1 MVDLQIVLEQLSTVG
16 YKSRMWQR
24 SEVRELCNVLHADET
39 IYQATNGHYEGG
51 FSLLVATDT
60 RLILVDRKPL
70 FLTLDS
76 IAYSM
81 IQEVTFNYRLLNSTI
96 HIYTSNKTLDFS
108 SWNHSQIRAILTHL
122 QSAMRDRQILPA
134 HNNLLNGDMEYE
146 KINMPEIAPKDV
158 PTMPAPSPN
167 FVHDGL
173 GIKRYIET
181 EDEAIHRVNPSDL
194 ATNSKFDPYR
204 EAAKEAASLNQRQ
217 YVRRYY

>member
-1 MVDLQIVLEQLSTVG
+1 MVDISKVLDQLSAVG
-16 YKSRMWQR
+16 YKTRAWQR
-24 SEVRELCNVLHADET
+24 SEVRELCNVLHEDEV
-39 IYQATNGHYEGG
+39 IFQATNGHYEGG

-108 SWNHSQIRAILTHL
+108 SWNHAQIRAILTHV
-122 QSAMRDRQILPA
+122 QAAMRNKGQMITDTA
-134 HNNLLNGDMEYE
+134 YYTDNGL
-146 KINMPEIAPKDV
+146 ISARVPTAEIDAGEI
-158 PTMPAPSPN
+158 PTMPTPFYLNDNTQSAPTVNTVSVSPE
-167 FVHDGL
+167 GL
-173 GIKRYIET
+173 AVKAKAKLEPYKMAG
-181 EDEAIHRVNPSDL
+181 L
-194 ATNSKFDPYR
+194 AT
-204 EAAKEAASLNQRQ
+204 RQ